1 MFISGIYNYL
11 KYYINCLLYFKY
23 YIMFNKRKFK
33 KQNVDVGKE
42 DLDNK
47 SDNEKEKE
55 IPIKKVKKIE

>member
-1 MFISGIYNYL
+1 
-11 KYYINCLLYFKY
+11 
-23 YIMFNKRKFK
+23 MFNKRKFK